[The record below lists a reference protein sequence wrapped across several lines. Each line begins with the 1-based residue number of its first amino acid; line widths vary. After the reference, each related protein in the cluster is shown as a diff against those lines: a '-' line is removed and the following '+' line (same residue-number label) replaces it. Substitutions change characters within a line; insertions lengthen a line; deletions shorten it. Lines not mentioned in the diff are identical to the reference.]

1 MKIPLFFK
9 IKSLLI
15 IILINILNQFYE
27 IKNSGLFEPY
37 TMAGNAGNRIS
48 GLVSCRQIQTKTLLG
63 FLGISIQ

>member
-1 MKIPLFFK
+1 MKIPLFIK
-9 IKSLLI
+9 IISLLI
-15 IILINILNQFYE
+15 IILINILNQFFE

-37 TMAGNAGNRIS
+37 TMACNAGNRIR